1 MSPIIIVLIAL
12 AAGAVLAGVAF
23 AVMGKGG
30 ELARFEADHPPLDL
44 PADRPLS
51 GSDVSRVLLPLSLW
65 GYHVRAVDDVL
76 RRVVG
81 ALSERDA
88 RIADL
93 ERRLAEAGQA
103 VPPASPGTA
112 ASSGPQGAAS
122 ADPAGS
128 AGAAAPVRTGAHT
141 RGAASPGTPRAA
153 DRPRGG
159 SGSRPAAT
167 GGTGADKPGDTAAE
181 NDRSAGGSAGKPSGS
196 SDDADGESDPAAGA
210 DSADSGRESAAAGH
224 RQGAR

>member
-12 AAGAVLAGVAF
+12 AAVAVLAGVAF
-23 AVMGKGG
+23 VVMGKGG

-44 PADRPLS
+44 PSDRPLS

-93 ERRLAEAGQA
+93 ERRLAEAEGP
-103 VPPASPGTA
+103 VPPPSDPDA
-112 ASSGPQGAAS
+112 GPGAA
-122 ADPAGS
+122 P
-128 AGAAAPVRTGAHT
+128 
-141 RGAASPGTPRAA
+141 
-153 DRPRGG
+153 
-159 SGSRPAAT
+159 
-167 GGTGADKPGDTAAE
+167 
-181 NDRSAGGSAGKPSGS
+181 
-196 SDDADGESDPAAGA
+196 
-210 DSADSGRESAAAGH
+210 
-224 RQGAR
+224 

>member
-1 MSPIIIVLIAL
+1 MSPIISVLIAL
-12 AAGAVLAGVAF
+12 AAVAVLAGVAF
-23 AVMGKGG
+23 VVMGKGG

-93 ERRLAEAGQA
+93 ERRLQETGR
-103 VPPASPGTA
+103 PAPDTAAPETAPGTG
-112 ASSGPQGAAS
+112 SGTGSGPRS
-122 ADPAGS
+122 GS
-128 AGAAAPVRTGAHT
+128 VWDAPREPEAPDRTGGAAAVRTGAHA
-141 RGAASPGTPRAA
+141 RGGASPSGAAGSG
-153 DRPRGG
+153 DRPGAGG
-159 SGSRPAAT
+159 PGESG
-167 GGTGADKPGDTAAE
+167 GAGEDGDDPGPPD
-181 NDRSAGGSAGKPSGS
+181 DREGSEGGSAA
-196 SDDADGESDPAAGA
+196 ADGSGATASDRGSEATGA
-210 DSADSGRESAAAGH
+210 QRQSAR
-224 RQGAR
+224 